1 VFFVDWKNLLKEV
14 RLLGA
19 LTSKC
24 SPIEFVAMSA
34 GIDCVMKAAGADGGS
49 RTGEGAWILETRS
62 TAARKCVI
70 HF

>member
-1 VFFVDWKNLLKEV
+1 MFFVEWKNLLSEV
-14 RLLGA
+14 RLLGV
-19 LTSKC
+19 LISKW
-24 SPIEFVAMSA
+24 SAAELVAIRA

-49 RTGEGAWILETRS
+49 RTGEGAWIFVTRS